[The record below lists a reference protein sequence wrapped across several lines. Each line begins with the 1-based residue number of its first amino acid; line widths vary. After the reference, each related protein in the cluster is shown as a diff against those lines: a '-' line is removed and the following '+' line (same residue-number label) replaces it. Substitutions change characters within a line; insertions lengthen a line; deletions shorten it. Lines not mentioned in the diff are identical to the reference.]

1 MFTDFKSLAES
12 LPSGL
17 VITDDNLDIEFI
29 NDFAL
34 SKLFSFKG
42 SHPPANFRDFS
53 FHTTDM
59 RRFDM
64 DNCMKSI
71 INSGKRIFSKSLFAG
86 SAYDQ
91 KLVYFAVNTLTD
103 NSGKAWYLFNITN
116 ISDEVDCITHATGIA
131 GKEEF
136 QIRKK
141 IIGNEE
147 KIRDIYRLLGLAAQS
162 DVNVLIQGESGTGK
176 ELAADAIHEQSVR
189 KKKPFIK
196 VNCSAF
202 PETLLESELFGHV
215 KGAFTGAY
223 KDKPGKFELADGGTI
238 FLDEIGDI
246 SQAIQVKLLRVI
258 QEKTIE
264 RVGDNK
270 PIKVDMRII
279 TATNRNLRELIS
291 KNIFREDLFY
301 RLNVFNIIM
310 PPLRERHLDIPLL
323 IDFFIEKYNKNYG
336 KNVKSVSREA
346 MKRLL
351 DYPWPGNIRELQN
364 AIEHAFVLVAGHLI
378 ELNDLPLDVV
388 TGQSLPAN
396 LLPTLYGQ
404 PTSNSEYNNTIK
416 KNLKGRLNISREQ
429 LVGVLEK
436 NGFNQSRT
444 AESLGISRVALWK
457 KLKKLGISH

>member
-17 VITDDNLDIEFI
+17 VITDDNLVIDFI

-34 SKLFSFKG
+34 RKIFSYKG
-42 SHPPANFRDFS
+42 SHPPANLRDFS

-64 DNCMKSI
+64 NNCMKSMI
-71 INSGKRIFSKSLFAG
+71 KSGKRIFNKSLLAG
-86 SAYDQ
+86 TLHEQ

-103 NSGKAWYLFNITN
+103 KSGKAWYLFNITD
-116 ISDEVDCITHATGIA
+116 ITDEVDCITHAPLITGK
-131 GKEEF
+131 GEF

-176 ELAADAIHEQSVR
+176 ELAADAIHELSVR

-264 RVGDNK
+264 RIGDNK

-291 KNIFREDLFY
+291 RNIFREDLFY
-301 RLNVFNIIM
+301 RLNVFNIVM

-323 IDFFIEKYNKNYG
+323 VDYFIEKYNKNYG
-336 KNVKSVSREA
+336 KNVKGVNREA
-346 MKRLL
+346 MKCLL
-351 DYPWPGNIRELQN
+351 DYPWQI
-364 AIEHAFVLVAGHLI
+364 
-378 ELNDLPLDVV
+378 
-388 TGQSLPAN
+388 
-396 LLPTLYGQ
+396 
-404 PTSNSEYNNTIK
+404 
-416 KNLKGRLNISREQ
+416 GRAH
-429 LVGVLEK
+429 V
-436 NGFNQSRT
+436 
-444 AESLGISRVALWK
+444 
-457 KLKKLGISH
+457 